1 MKIKFCGADRH
12 VTGSRH
18 LLTLDDGYQ
27 ILMDCGMYQGRG
39 VDTDVL
45 NREFLFDPHKVNAV
59 LLSHAHID
67 HAGCLPRMIVKG
79 FYGKIYCTPPTKDLA
94 RLLLLDSA
102 YIQLHDLKYV
112 NKRRAKRGETLLEPM
127 YSEDDVMQT
136 ISQMETIHY
145 NEHFSPHPQID
156 CHYTDAAH
164 ILGSAA
170 VHLDITENGTVTKLT
185 FTGDIGRPNDMIL
198 PQPQTFRQADYII
211 SESTYGNRIHPKTAV
226 QEEKLLQV
234 VNETCVVNK
243 GKLIIPAF
251 SVDRTQE
258 LIYALDRMTNEKK
271 LPPIKVYIDSPL
283 SLGATGITRKYKDY
297 YNNGLIEYLKHD
309 PENDAFDFPNLI
321 YVGSKEQSM
330 AINNNNAPC
339 IIISASGMAE
349 AGRVKHHIKN
359 NIENKANTILLVGYC
374 TPESLGGRLKNGDE
388 EVKIFGDMYKVNCRI
403 ETLEG
408 YSAHGDYNEMLQYLS
423 CQNPALVKKIFLVH
437 GEIEAQTNFLKLL
450 HEKGFK
456 HVEIPELGDEF
467 SIIPPDSYREVSTTD
482 Y

>member
-18 LLTLDDGYQ
+18 LLVLDDGYQ

-39 VDTDVL
+39 VDTDSL
-45 NREFLFDPHKVNAV
+45 NREFLFEPHKIGAV

-67 HAGCLPRMIVKG
+67 HVGCLPRMVAQG

-112 NKRRAKRGETLLEPM
+112 NQRRSKQGETLLEPI
-127 YSEDDVMQT
+127 YTEEDVMQT

-145 NEHFSPHPQID
+145 NENFHPHPSVN

-170 VHLDITENGTVTKLT
+170 IHLDIIENNILSKLT
-185 FTGDIGRPNDMIL
+185 FTGDIGRPNDMIW
-198 PQPQTFRQADYII
+198 PQPQPFRQADYII
-211 SESTYGNRIHPKTAV
+211 CESTYGNRLHEKV
-226 QEEKLLQV
+226 VDQEEKLLQV
-234 VNETCVVNK
+234 VNETCVMNK

-258 LIYALDRMTNEKK
+258 LIYALDRMANEGK
-271 LPPIKVYIDSPL
+271 LPHIKVYVDSPL
-283 SLGATGITRKYKDY
+283 SLGATAITRKYKDY
-297 YNNGLIEYLKHD
+297 YNDELIEYLKHD
-309 PENDAFDFPNLI
+309 PEHDAFDFANLVYI
-321 YVGSKEQSM
+321 SSKEQSM
-330 AINNNNAPC
+330 ALNNSNEPC

-374 TPESLGGRLKNGDE
+374 TPESLGGRLKNGDA
-388 EVKIFGDMYKVNCRI
+388 EVKIFGEMYRVNCRI
-403 ETLEG
+403 ENLEG
-408 YSAHGDYNEMLQYLS
+408 YSAHGDYNEMLDYLS
-423 CQNPALVKKIFLVH
+423 CQNPTLTKKIFLVH

-450 HEKGFK
+450 HEKGYK
-456 HVEIPELGDEF
+456 HVEIPELGQEF
-467 SIIPPDSYREVSTTD
+467 GLKLEDRSPK
-482 Y
+482 